1 MPCSVCGL
9 AGLDNL
15 RTPCGSHRSAAPL
28 HPPTAPAQPHPLC
41 THLPIPPFVTF
52 PNPQDW
58 EWSPA
63 APDATLAAYQ
73 AEQGNLPARV
83 VLMKLPSREELRQKN
98 LFSVAGELLLICV
111 CLFLCGVCSG

>member
-1 MPCSVCGL
+1 MDDVQFTTELFFTYPLSLPCWL
-9 AGLDNL
+9 
-15 RTPCGSHRSAAPL
+15 
-28 HPPTAPAQPHPLC
+28 
-41 THLPIPPFVTF
+41 
-52 PNPQDW
+52 QDW

-98 LFSVAGELLLICV
+98 LFSVAGEQRMN
-111 CLFLCGVCSG
+111 CLRSGLASPCIQAHGCCTASV